1 MPNTQSDEIRMK
13 SRWID
18 VEKTVKMLSATSC
31 PASTIKK
38 MTDIS
43 VHSSIANKIDYKLR
57 PATVKEVRRNL
68 KRPRIITALTKTHLP
83 PSPPILSPTEHK
95 ITKVRQIRRAPLQ
108 PSTISSHPH
117 PHNNLLKRR
126 MPVDT
131 YKPPSRQPSRN
142 SHKVRRLSTLNITM
156 PCLN

>member
-1 MPNTQSDEIRMK
+1 MLNTQSDEIRMK

-57 PATVKEVRRNL
+57 PATVKEVRRNKKDAYDNHGAHQNTL
-68 KRPRIITALTKTHLP
+68 CP
-83 PSPPILSPTEHK
+83 P
-95 ITKVRQIRRAPLQ
+95 PLQ
-108 PSTISSHPH
+108 FFPRQSTKSQ
-117 PHNNLLKRR
+117 R
-126 MPVDT
+126 
-131 YKPPSRQPSRN
+131 
-142 SHKVRRLSTLNITM
+142 
-156 PCLN
+156 